1 MVQEPPASPDH
12 TRNWRDRYDAARPL
26 GVPLDPKSEP
36 VAGVSA
42 YPTDY
47 DPTHLL
53 VTDAGRLTD
62 ALGVLEAAAADFG
75 WGLRLQNLDGT
86 DLEPAEAV
94 ARERR
99 ARRDFDL
106 PTVHRLLIF
115 RQPSRDRDDE
125 PVPPI
130 DAWRLLQRARARAQA
145 GQAAGTHS
153 FGREVLDRVGLD
165 HVLGVDP
172 YGGKTNPYGG
182 KTNPYGGKTNPYGGK
197 TNGTESYADA
207 GSGGRQVVDYV
218 GPAPVRTLPLAPK
231 RRGHEAGRRPTVAVL
246 DTGCGAHP
254 WLPDDIVTR
263 YPEVDGKVVGIA
275 DRSTDPE
282 VYGDVVGPYDG
293 AIDEAAG
300 HGTFIAGIIRQVAP
314 EADIVSVRV
323 ADSNGT
329 LLEGD
334 FLLAVRTLV
343 KMMSLPKKKGGRQI
357 DVINLSLGYYHE
369 TPEDEYFDR
378 TLSELLVAAR
388 ARGCA
393 VVCSAGNDATDRPA
407 FPAALWAWKGAE
419 FVVDDPASAAP
430 HLSVGAINPNATMA
444 LFSNLGAWV
453 RTYAPGAS
461 VLSTHPPF
469 NGGAQPGVRDNR
481 YGYRRETI
489 DPEDFAG
496 GFALWSG
503 TSFAAPYVA
512 GLLARGISAH
522 LMDGTRCDA
531 GARVKALR
539 AAEKHALAE
548 LKKRGPVPA

>member
-1 MVQEPPASPDH
+1 MVQEPPASRNH
-12 TRNWRDRYDAARPL
+12 THDWRKRYDAARPL

-36 VAGVSA
+36 VAGVTA

-53 VTDAGRLTD
+53 VTDAGQLTD
-62 ALGVLEAAAADFG
+62 VKGELDAAAAEFG

-86 DLEPAEAV
+86 DLEPAEAI
-94 ARERR
+94 AREKR

-106 PTVHRLLIF
+106 PSIHRLLIF
-115 RQPSRDRDDE
+115 RHPRKDRDDE
-125 PVPPI
+125 PVPPV
-130 DAWRLLQRARARAQA
+130 DAWRLLQRARARLEAPRQKGA
-145 GQAAGTHS
+145 RS
-153 FGREVLDRVGLD
+153 FGPELLDRVGLD

-197 TNGTESYADA
+197 TNGTESYAEA
-207 GSGGRQVVDYV
+207 GYGGRQVVDYV
-218 GPAPVRTLPLAPK
+218 GPAPVRTLPLNRK
-231 RRGHEAGRRPTVAVL
+231 GRRPTVAVL

-254 WLPDDIVTR
+254 WLGDDIVTR
-263 YPEVDGKVVGIA
+263 YPVVDGKVVGVA
-275 DRSTDPE
+275 DKATDPE
-282 VYGDVVGPYDG
+282 VHGDVVGPYDG
-293 AIDEAAG
+293 ALDEAAG
-300 HGTFIAGIIRQVAP
+300 HGTFIAGILRQVSP
-314 EADIVSVRV
+314 EADIISVRV
-323 ADSNGT
+323 ADSNGV

-343 KMMSLPKKKGGRQI
+343 KMMSLPKSKGGRQL
-357 DVINLSLGYYHE
+357 DVLNLSLGYYHE

-388 ARGCA
+388 KRGCA

-407 FPAALWAWKGAE
+407 FPAALWGWKGAD
-419 FVVDDPASAAP
+419 FVVEDPASAAP
-430 HLSVGAINPNATMA
+430 HLAVGALNPNGTMT

-453 RTYAPGAS
+453 QTYAPGAS
-461 VLSTHPPF
+461 VLSTHPGF
-469 NGGAQPGVRDNR
+469 DGGAQPGVRDNR
-481 YGYRRETI
+481 YGFRRETI

-512 GLLARGISAH
+512 GLLAGAVAAQ
-522 LMDGTRCDA
+522 LMDGSLDEPA
-531 GARVKALR
+531 ARAKALR
-539 AAEKHALAE
+539 RAEKRVLAE
-548 LKKRGPVPA
+548 LKKRGPKPV